1 MSMGAAAGCPPM
13 GGAIEQGVANE
24 VGDFASRPSAHSPET
39 SVFVN
44 NLAKWNRTCERG
56 LSAGTN
62 SKCHYVR
69 LQPQT
74 VWCTRQGNIEL
85 MPKKEVLDF
94 EVAPGERVQ
103 LTFLL
108 LQRGVNVR
116 TLAD

>member
-1 MSMGAAAGCPPM
+1 
-13 GGAIEQGVANE
+13 
-24 VGDFASRPSAHSPET
+24 
-39 SVFVN
+39 
-44 NLAKWNRTCERG
+44 
-56 LSAGTN
+56 
-62 SKCHYVR
+62 VR

-74 VWCTRQGNIEL
+74 VWCTHQGNIEL